1 VQVTEFRSFG
11 ARFWAFLAGEAFSA
25 IGSWASLVAIWGY
38 AAYTFDASPLDI
50 GIVGVAWL
58 LPPVFF
64 GPVAGTVIDRLGP
77 RKVLVAA
84 KVLGTAASIALI
96 FAHSFHILIL
106 FSFGHGIS
114 MAFAQPALDAFPPR
128 IVKDRQLAAANSLLN
143 TAGHLAL
150 VLGPMAAAGSIA
162 LVGFKGAFIFDAITY
177 IVGIASTFVITMHPA
192 AMAERT
198 GAWRETMDGLRIAL
212 RRGPVRTTLSLTA
225 SVYCLYG
232 TALMLE
238 PLYVRDV
245 LGRPVQTFALLQ
257 SAFGVFL
264 VGTGFFVAHL
274 GDRVATRAVLALAV
288 TGSALGA
295 IWYLGTTSIVMA
307 FAGVMAWGAAT
318 AFIAGPSRTLLQRHA
333 PTGAQGRV
341 LAVDRTVEGIAHLV
355 AMPIAAGLAA
365 AVGIRGAAVIVG
377 AVIATFGLTDRLRA
391 RSAKGPGFD
400 QPAPATE
407 PALADA

>member
-1 VQVTEFRSFG
+1 MSELRSFG

-38 AAYTFDASPLDI
+38 AAYAFDASPLDI
-50 GIVGVAWL
+50 GVVGVAWL

-64 GPVAGTVIDRLGP
+64 GPVAGTVIDRVGP
-77 RKVLVAA
+77 RRVLVAA
-84 KVLGTAASIALI
+84 KVLGAAASIALI
-96 FAHSFHILIL
+96 FAHSFNVLIV

-128 IVKDRQLAAANSLLN
+128 IVSDRQLAAANSLLN

-150 VLGPMAAAGSIA
+150 VLGPVAAAGSIA
-162 LVGFKGAFIFDAITY
+162 LFGFKGAFIFDAITY
-177 IVGIASTFVITMHPA
+177 AVGIASTFVVALRAAPA
-192 AMAERT
+192 ISQST
-198 GAWRETMDGLRIAL
+198 AWRETIDGLRIAV
-212 RRGPVRTTLSLTA
+212 RRGPVRTVLSLTA

-257 SAFGVFL
+257 SAFGVLL
-264 VGTGFFVAHL
+264 VGVGFLVAHL
-274 GDRVATRAVLALAV
+274 GDRVATRAVLAMAV

-295 IWYLGTTSIVMA
+295 IWYLSTTSIVMA

-333 PTGAQGRV
+333 PAGAQGRV

-365 AVGIRGAAVIVG
+365 MVGIRGAALVVG
-377 AVIATFGLTDRLRA
+377 AVIAIFGATDHVRA
-391 RSAKGPGFD
+391 RSARGGSFD
-400 QPAPATE
+400 LEPSAPQA
-407 PALADA
+407 ALADA